1 MKRYI
6 LFILLYLMGTMAYAE
21 KLYTV
26 ILPVPVSVYENAV
39 TDAKVIGSL
48 APSQQVEVYVVN
60 GDWAIIKYNNG
71 VGYVAAAC
79 LKEVTTSATTTPQ
92 NAAPKNEPAKVQPAK
107 EQSTPATSTT
117 PAQTKQSTPAP
128 KVVQHEETAAPKS
141 QKNNPYSPYKTYTLR
156 SKENRVSDFLR
167 CKGQMYIAL
176 NYQRTTAFD
185 PTAETGRNML
195 IRITA
200 PFRNG
205 SEATT
210 TLNGGGFDFGGI
222 VRIWGP
228 IGLDMN
234 FGLNYS
240 IGKYDEPSS
249 KSPSSDYYDKTRR
262 SKLDYN
268 VAIRPVFYVSLPKE
282 WSVYAF
288 SGPRFDFC
296 FLDMERSKGN
306 MDNDFESDFHFA
318 GDKNAMFRALSIPW
332 GVGLGIQHKHIGVRV
347 NYEWDMFRD
356 FKKDYKKNV
365 FGNDS
370 VKYFDYEYNEP
381 FKYLTVSL
389 VFPFEL

>member
-6 LFILLYLMGTMAYAE
+6 LFILLYMMGAMAYAE

-48 APSQQVEVYVVN
+48 APQQQVEVYVVN

-79 LKEVTTSATTTPQ
+79 LKEVTTTTASAPQTTAQKT
-92 NAAPKNEPAKVQPAK
+92 EPAKAQPAK
-107 EQSTPATSTT
+107 EQPAPATSTT
-117 PAQTKQSTPAP
+117 PAQTKQSAPTP
-128 KVVQHEETAAPKS
+128 KVTEMAAPKS
-141 QKNNPYSPYKTYTLR
+141 QKNDPYSPYKTYTLR

-205 SEATT
+205 YEATT

-296 FLDMERSKGN
+296 FMDMERSKGN

-318 GDKNAMFRALSIPW
+318 GDKNAIFRALSIPW

>member
-107 EQSTPATSTT
+107 EKSTPATSTT

-185 PTAETGRNML
+185 PTAETGL
-195 IRITA
+195 RIKA
-200 PFRNG
+200 PFRIG

-234 FGLNYS
+234 FGLAYGA
-240 IGKYDEPSS
+240 GKYDEPSWNKNGVQYES
-249 KSPSSDYYDKTRR
+249 TRR

-296 FLDMERSKGN
+296 FMDMERSKGN

-318 GDKNAMFRALSIPW
+318 GDKNAIFRALSIPW

-356 FKKDYKKNV
+356 FKKDYKKNI